1 MMKSFFERFLIA
13 CQDDPVK
20 YAMRICVILGVALF
34 LALVV
39 RNARSAEPIGI
50 KCNNGVCTI
59 SQDQLFI
66 LLRLIRMPCVT
77 AI

>member
-1 MMKSFFERFLIA
+1 MNALERFLIA

-20 YAMRICVILGVALF
+20 YAMRVLICLALALF

-39 RNARSAEPIGI
+39 RNASPAEQFTV
-50 KCNNGVCTI
+50 KCDNGVCTI
-59 SQDQLFI
+59 PQSQLLT
-66 LLRLIRMPCVT
+66 LLRLIRMPCGK

>member
-1 MMKSFFERFLIA
+1 MKSAFERFLIA

-39 RNARSAEPIGI
+39 RNARSAEQFSV
-50 KCNNGVCTI
+50 KCDNGVCTI
-59 SQDQLFI
+59 PQSQLLT
-66 LLRLIRMPCVT
+66 LLRLIRMPCGT
-77 AI
+77 SI